1 MHDSRLANFFVTWAF
16 LELCTYLN
24 SHWCSFL
31 YMSFISLQHTF
42 PMPML
47 GWNAGFDCLLRFQ
60 VSTVFEYAIMEK
72 AAIKV
77 LCNILFIFIS
87 AVVLC
92 LV

>member
-1 MHDSRLANFFVTWAF
+1 MQFSVYEFHKLT
-16 LELCTYLN
+16 
-24 SHWCSFL
+24 SH
-31 YMSFISLQHTF
+31 I

-47 GWNAGFDCLLRFQ
+47 GWTAGFDCLLRFQ

-77 LCNILFIFIS
+77 LHSILFIFIS